1 MERAPLGALSSCYRF
16 LMPVIDIHTHAWT
29 DPLAEKALP
38 ALLASAEGL
47 LTAHY
52 DGTVAGLIAEMDR
65 TGVDISVVQPV
76 ATKPSQVESIND
88 WAASIAGPRIVPFGA
103 MHPDAENPAAEIAR
117 MASLGIKGFKMHPE
131 HQAFEPHDR
140 RLDPIW
146 SAAVEHEMI
155 VLFHAGA
162 DVIHPSVRG
171 TATSFARLIE
181 AWPDLVAILAHLGGF
196 RQWAEVAEHLQGRNV
211 WLDTAYTLGH
221 LPDDEFVALVRTHG
235 TRRVLFGSDGPW
247 TDAAREVGHMGRLG
261 FSAEEL
267 AAILGGNA
275 GRLLGL

>member
-1 MERAPLGALSSCYRF
+1 
-16 LMPVIDIHTHAWT
+16 MPVIDIHTHAWT
-29 DPLAEKALP
+29 DSLAHKALP
-38 ALLASAEGL
+38 ALLASADGL

-65 TGVDISVVQPV
+65 TGVDVSVVQPV
-76 ATKPSQVESIND
+76 ATKPSQVASIND
-88 WAASIAGPRIVPFGA
+88 WAASIAGSRIVAFGA

-146 SAAVEHEMI
+146 SAAVEHEMV

-171 TATSFARLIE
+171 TATSFARLID
-181 AWPDLVAILAHLGGF
+181 AWPDLTAILAHLGGF
-196 RQWAEVAEHLQGRNV
+196 RQWVEVAEHVQGRDV
-211 WLDTAYTLGH
+211 WLDTAYVLGH
-221 LPDDEFVALVRTHG
+221 LPDDEFVSIVRAHG
-235 TRRVLFGSDGPW
+235 IHRVLFGSDGPW
-247 TDAAREVGHMGRLG
+247 TDAAAEKAHLGRLA
-261 FSAEEL
+261 FSPDEL
-267 AAILGGNA
+267 EGLLGGNA
-275 GRLLGL
+275 QRLLGL